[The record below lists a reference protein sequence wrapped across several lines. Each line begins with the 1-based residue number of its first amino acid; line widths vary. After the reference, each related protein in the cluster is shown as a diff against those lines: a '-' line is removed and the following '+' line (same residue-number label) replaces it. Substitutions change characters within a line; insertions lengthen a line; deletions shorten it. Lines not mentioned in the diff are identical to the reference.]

1 MPRGSSAKAVDTNED
16 QSESP
21 TLDFARFTSEIVS
34 AYVGRNS
41 VPMEELPNLI
51 GNVATALQG
60 LSDAAQPR
68 AEPAV
73 STRRSVRPEAI
84 ICLECGSSQK
94 MMKRHLSTAHGQ
106 TVDEYREKWRLPAS
120 YPMVAPEYSK
130 ARAAMA
136 RKIGLG
142 TKSLSKRRR
151 KRR

>member
-1 MPRGSSAKAVDTNED
+1 MPRGSNAKAAVANEG
-16 QSESP
+16 QTGPS

-41 VPMEELPNLI
+41 VPMEDLPSLI
-51 GNVATALQG
+51 SSVASALQG
-60 LSDAAQPR
+60 SSGGAQPKS
-68 AEPAV
+68 EPAV
-73 STRRSVRPEAI
+73 PTRRSVRPDAI

-136 RKIGLG
+136 KKIGLG

>member
-16 QSESP
+16 QPESP

-142 TKSLSKRRR
+142 TKSLSKSRR